1 MTTDNAPTDSMP
13 TRRPR
18 GSASCAQDSVHVL
31 INSISSQFEAVA
43 GGETIG
49 ILAYARSGR
58 HFDLRYTF
66 VLPSRRRRG
75 VASALVA
82 AALDAIRS
90 ADGTVT
96 PSCGFVSAFIRAH
109 AEHEDLSL
117 HAPPSR
123 SGASPDRV
131 RRPCMS
137 FVGSRWGDP
146 RVEPRRSV
154 EADRG
159 IAGGE

>member
-1 MTTDNAPTDSMP
+1 MTTDNAP
-13 TRRPR
+13 R
-18 GSASCAQDSVHVL
+18 DSVNVL

-66 VLPSRRRRG
+66 VLPSRRSRG
-75 VASALVA
+75 VAGALLA

-109 AEHEDLSL
+109 AEYEDLILYAS
-117 HAPPSR
+117 PSR
-123 SGASPDRV
+123 SGALPVRV
-131 RRPCMS
+131 RHPCRS
-137 FVGSRWGDP
+137 FVGGPWGDL
-146 RVEPRRSV
+146 RVEPRRSG

>member
-1 MTTDNAPTDSMP
+1 MTTDNAPRNP
-13 TRRPR
+13 
-18 GSASCAQDSVHVL
+18 VHVL
-31 INSISSQFEAVA
+31 INSISSQFEAVE

-75 VASALVA
+75 VAGALVA

-109 AEHEDLSL
+109 AEYEDLSL
-117 HAPPSR
+117 YAPPSR
-123 SGASPDRV
+123 SGALPDRE
-131 RRPCMS
+131 RHPCTS
-137 FVGSRWGDP
+137 FGGSRWGDL
-146 RVEPRRSV
+146 RVEPRRSA